1 MVTAFLLNLIMILTP
16 VIGVN
21 VFHVYPQ
28 YNYGGAAVMFLLS
41 FIPVCA
47 VLSYQGIY
55 RLILRRR

>member
-1 MVTAFLLNLIMILTP
+1 MILTP

-21 VFHVYPQ
+21 VFHVYPE

-55 RLILRRR
+55 RLILRHR